1 MSCLEYLVSWD
12 GDYRDGDYRDGDYR
26 DGDYRDGDYRD
37 GDCWDG
43 DCWDGDYRD
52 GDWRWGHH
60 VDHERCGHPRRLLGL
75 GPVGEHGIGQRDRHD
90 DGDAQRHRDAQRR
103 LDHLLLLLWHIDLVR
118 LVDLL
123 DERRLWYEPG
133 ERVGGGDGT
142 QPQHD
147 LPLRA
152 RRDELGRDDRGR
164 QRVL

>member
-12 GDYRDGDYRDGDYR
+12 GDY
-26 DGDYRDGDYRD
+26 
-37 GDCWDG
+37 
-43 DCWDGDYRD
+43 WDGDYWD
-52 GDWRWGHH
+52 GDYWDGRDRRWGHH

-103 LDHLLLLLWHIDLVR
+103 LDHLLLLLWHVDLVR
-118 LVDLL
+118 LVNLL
-123 DERRLWYEPG
+123 DERWLWNEPD
-133 ERVGGGDGT
+133 ERVGGGDGA

-164 QRVL
+164 QRVF